1 MTETSGRDRLREL
14 LDAVLDEEHHSL
26 TDMAGGAYSSPYH
39 FTPTAQP
46 RGRRAAGRDATPGD
60 ARAGGV
66 AAAARR
72 LGDRRG
78 VRGRLRVGRGVQPCL
93 LPRLRPPAEPAR
105 RVHGEPQHWL
115 PAPNGIHFHPPTSL
129 WVHTGERT
137 MSQPIDQ
144 LIHHDL
150 DDTRELLDLA
160 KQLPESAY
168 RAQVRPGQQVLCF
181 DGPGR
186 VGRRRPHPPGRH
198 QGDLAGRDRGRRT
211 SRRPDPTTP
220 PGCSTGTTRS
230 PAAGSSMVRDIE
242 RRDAWDDRIIDAL
255 CDPPESFVLGS
266 ILAHVLSFGAAR
278 RQLARTML
286 RDARADRRRRRPDHL
301 AAPSGTGQDT

>member
-1 MTETSGRDRLREL
+1 MAETSGRDRLREL
-14 LDAVLDEEHHSL
+14 LDAVLDDEHHSL

-39 FTPTAQP
+39 FTRRLSREAGEPPVAM
-46 RGRRAAGRDATPGD
+46 RRRVMLERAAWQLRHGASVTDAAFAAGYESVEGFS
-60 ARAGGV
+60 RAFSRAYGH
-66 AAAARR
+66 
-72 LGDRRG
+72 LPS
-78 VRGRLRVGRGVQPCL
+78 QPDESTAS
-93 LPRLRPPAEPAR
+93 RSS
-105 RVHGEPQHWL
+105 WL

-160 KQLPESAY
+160 KQLPEGAY
-168 RAQVRPGQQVLCF
+168 RSQVRPGQQVLCF
-181 DGPGR
+181 DGPDESVAAVLTHQVATKEIWLAAIEGEDF
-186 VGRRRPHPPGRH
+186 PSPGPDDPAGLLDRH
-198 QGDLAGRDRGRRT
+198 DAVAGRWL
-211 SRRPDPTTP
+211 
-220 PGCSTGTTRS
+220 
-230 PAAGSSMVRDIE
+230 SMVRDVE

-286 RDARADRRRRRPDHL
+286 RDHGLTVDDGDPITWLRQRN
-301 AAPSGTGQDT
+301 GQDA